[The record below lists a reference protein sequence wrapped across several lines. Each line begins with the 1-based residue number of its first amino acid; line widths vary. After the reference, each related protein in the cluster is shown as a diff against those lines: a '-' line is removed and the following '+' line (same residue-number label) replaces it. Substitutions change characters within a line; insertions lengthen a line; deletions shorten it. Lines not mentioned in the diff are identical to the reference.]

1 MFLLYYSRDSKIMTI
16 EMLGLQL
23 WGFNDFVN
31 VHSILSPNNTNLRI
45 LNLNIQFSGIDNK
58 IHVQ

>member
-1 MFLLYYSRDSKIMTI
+1 MTI